1 MLVARGTT
9 GQVFLQ
15 IRAFVHTPEFFNV
28 GYSDV
33 AESRV
38 PLLVEKEGHHA
49 VVVRITVMGPVRIV
63 VRETLMN
70 AAIMRG
76 GFDINR
82 RGSKSWTGTGSW
94 HQSWSGARTR
104 SGAWF
109 ESGSWP
115 WSKARAGISARHY
128 SQSLS
133 GPQATSWSGIY
144 K

>member
-1 MLVARGTT
+1 VLVARGTT

-15 IRAFVHTPEFFNV
+15 IRAFVYTPEFFNV

-76 GFDINR
+76 GFDSFMHSKR
-82 RGSKSWTGTGSW
+82 PQSWSRTQTSSWCHSHSDSESGFLFFPLTLSRCRTRFKSWTRSR
-94 HQSWSGARTR
+94 SR
-104 SGAWF
+104 SG
-109 ESGSWP
+109 SRS
-115 WSKARAGISARHY
+115 SK
-128 SQSLS
+128 
-133 GPQATSWSGIY
+133 
-144 K
+144 